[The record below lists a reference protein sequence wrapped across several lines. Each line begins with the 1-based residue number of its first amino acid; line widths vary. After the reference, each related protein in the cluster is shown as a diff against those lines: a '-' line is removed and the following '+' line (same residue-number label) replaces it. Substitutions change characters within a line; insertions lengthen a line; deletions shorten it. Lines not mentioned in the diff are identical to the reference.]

1 MLYNSVLFQYLNVSS
16 CIVWS
21 YVALIPN
28 VNFKRG
34 DSLLTNLFCLLLFF
48 AWYAVWSTRCRAD
61 TFRSSLSSFLIL
73 RKSRSVYSYFSLKG
87 KLKTSSILLNYFH
100 WLCHSVFFS
109 LFHVFCM
116 PCSLETCPC
125 MIASSVSS
133 KSRRCKNVIITD
145 ASWKLFY
152 FGRGRQEFMHSC
164 N

>member
-87 KLKTSSILLNYFH
+87 SKLWKNKQMETHNCWAIGSPSLFSSLPVPLLFTF
-100 WLCHSVFFS
+100 SFS
-109 LFHVFCM
+109 LRAGDEFRGEKFHHV
-116 PCSLETCPC
+116 PEDLLS
-125 MIASSVSS
+125 IS
-133 KSRRCKNVIITD
+133 
-145 ASWKLFY
+145 
-152 FGRGRQEFMHSC
+152 QQ
-164 N
+164 